1 MKVCSYSVLVL
12 MQTKSR
18 SENGNWYGKSI
29 AIFKRV
35 LLRKHVLRCIN
46 FQSVFNIESR
56 SLLESQWGY

>member
-1 MKVCSYSVLVL
+1 MKVRSYSVLVL

-35 LLRKHVLRCIN
+35 LLRKHIFCAALI
-46 FQSVFNIESR
+46 FNRFSI
-56 SLLESQWGY
+56 LKADHY